1 MTNVRV
7 GIAILAAALALFAL
21 PAFAQPAPPAPS
33 NGPGPAAT
41 FAARCKSCHEP
52 AIDRAPDREEL
63 ARRNPEV
70 IVAALSEGGA
80 MAPMAAGLNRQAI
93 NDIASY
99 LTGRVP
105 RGVASA
111 PQPPDPPCKAN
122 PPIRA
127 TASDWVGFGHDPAAT
142 RMQPN
147 PGFTAGDVPTLKL
160 KWAFSLGGGRY
171 GQPTVVGDHL
181 FVATGLGHVFSLD
194 AASGCVH
201 WRADIGSNSRTSPIV
216 SRVAGRWT
224 LFVGDAVRTVHA
236 LDAQTGKELWKTA
249 VDAHPRGRITGGP
262 AYADGTLY
270 VPLSSSEET
279 IATVAEYRCCT
290 FSGSV
295 AALDASTGKLK
306 WKTFMLPPAQPTR
319 KNAAGT
325 QMLGPAGAAIWS
337 QPAIDAKRHR
347 LYVTTGDSYT
357 EVKEP
362 RSDSVVAL
370 DLSDGR
376 ILWTQQV
383 TEDDNFLTACF
394 GERRGV
400 NCPTGKIGPDV
411 DFGASPIL
419 AHAPGGKDVVLAGQK
434 SGVAYG
440 FDPDTG
446 KRLWATKLGEGSP
459 SGGVEWGMAYDGR
472 RLFVPIADGGRPN
485 GKPGIYAVD
494 PLTGALTWSA
504 PSPKPACS
512 FKSQRCV
519 SSHSA
524 PAAAMPGAV
533 FAGTHDGW
541 LRAFDVRTGKP
552 LLAFDTAGQTYQ
564 TVNGVKDQPGGSVDA
579 VGPVLAGGR
588 LFVVSGYTGATG
600 AYGNPL
606 NVLLAFEPAK

>member
-1 MTNVRV
+1 MRRMAWAAAALV
-7 GIAILAAALALFAL
+7 GAWLAAA
-21 PAFAQPAPPAPS
+21 PAFAQAPPAAPV
-33 NGPGPAAT
+33 GPGPAAN
-41 FAARCKSCHEP
+41 FQARCKACHEP
-52 AIDRAPDREEL
+52 AIDRAPSREEL

-70 IVAALSEGGA
+70 IVAALVDGP
-80 MAPMAAGLNRQAI
+80 MAPMAQGLTRPQI

-111 PQPPDPPCKAN
+111 PQPADPPCKAN

-127 TASDWVGFGHDPAAT
+127 GASDWVGFGHDPAAT

-147 PGFTAGDVPTLKL
+147 PGFTAAQVPKLKL
-160 KWAFSLGGGRY
+160 KWAFALGGGRY
-171 GQPTVVGDHL
+171 GQPTVIGDHL

-194 AASGCVH
+194 TATGCVH

-216 SRVAGRWT
+216 TKVNGRWA
-224 LFVGDAVRTVHA
+224 LFVGDSVRTIHA
-236 LDAQTGKELWKTA
+236 LDAETGKPIWTTGVET
-249 VDAHPRGRITGGP
+249 HPRGRITGAP
-262 AYADGTLY
+262 AYWNGTLY

-295 AALDASTGKLK
+295 AAVDAATGSLK
-306 WKTFMLPPAQPTR
+306 WKTFMLPPARATR
-319 KNAAGT
+319 KNEAGT
-325 QMLGPAGAAIWS
+325 QMYGPAGAAIWS
-337 QPAIDAKRHR
+337 QPAIDAKRNR

-362 RSDSVVAL
+362 RSDSIVAV
-370 DLSDGR
+370 DLQDGR
-376 ILWTQQV
+376 ILWTNQV

-394 GERRGV
+394 GDRPGV
-400 NCPTGKIGPDV
+400 NCPLGKIGPDV

-419 AHAPGGKDVVLAGQK
+419 ARTPGGRDVVLAGQK

-440 FDPDTG
+440 LDPDTG
-446 KRLWATKLGEGSP
+446 KTLWATKLGVGSP
-459 SGGVEWGMAYDGR
+459 SGGVEWGMTYDGR

-494 PLTGALTWSA
+494 PLNGKLAWSA
-504 PSPKPACS
+504 PAPAPACS

-519 SSHSA
+519 NSHSA
-524 PAAAMPGAV
+524 PASAMPGAV

-541 LRAFDVRTGKP
+541 IRAFDSRSGKP
-552 LLAFDTAGQTYQ
+552 LFTFDTARQTYA

-579 VGPVLAGGR
+579 VGPVIADGR